1 LHFTSELVTLVQL
14 KMKIG
19 VCGLLKFEIQNRL
32 RKFMTHRYL
41 VIFLAVYVILSI
53 PDVAVCVPA
62 FPGAEGFGARSI
74 GGRGG
79 KVLFVTNLNDS
90 GEGSLRRAVE
100 ADGPRTV
107 IFRVS
112 GTISLKSKLVVRKP
126 FITIAGQ
133 TAPGDGICLKNHAL
147 AIAADHV
154 IVRYIRCRPGDNAK
168 AESDSISIS
177 SGRDIIVD
185 HCSAS
190 WSVDE
195 TLSASSRGQL
205 GNVTVQWCII
215 SESLND
221 SIHHKGPHG
230 YGSLIRGSFGNGY
243 TYHHNLYA
251 HHRAR
256 LPRPG
261 NYIDRTKDPEGFVL
275 DFRNNVIYNWAS
287 RAAGYNA
294 DGSNGTNSITKMNF
308 VGNYY
313 KAGVNSKGDLAFSES
328 TTSARAWF
336 SGNCMNGS
344 YPDDPW
350 SLVTFSKFSADDM
363 EAYKQSGPIPVPAV
377 KTDDAI
383 TAYRRVL
390 AEAGA
395 VLPKRDDVDIRIVDD
410 VKNGTGKI
418 IDDEQQVGGWPEL
431 KSTEPPDDCD
441 KDGIPDAWEKQH
453 DLDPD
458 DPADGKADTNADGY
472 TNLEEYLNSIKP

>member
-1 LHFTSELVTLVQL
+1 MYRS
-14 KMKIG
+14 
-19 VCGLLKFEIQNRL
+19 
-32 RKFMTHRYL
+32 L
-41 VIFLAVYVILSI
+41 VIFLAVCGTLLI
-53 PDVAVCVPA
+53 PETAVSVPA
-62 FPGAEGFGARSI
+62 FPGAEGFGAQSI

-79 KVLFVTNLNDS
+79 KVLFVTNLDDS
-90 GEGSLRRAVE
+90 GPGSLREAVK

-112 GTISLKSKLVVRKP
+112 GTVALKSAIVINKSY
-126 FITIAGQ
+126 ITIAGQ
-133 TAPGDGICLKNHAL
+133 IAPGDGMCLKNHTL
-147 AIAADHV
+147 VIAADHV

-168 AESDSISIS
+168 AESDSLLVS

-195 TLSASSRGQL
+195 TLSASSRGRL

-215 SESLND
+215 SESLHD

-251 HHRAR
+251 HHHAR

-261 NYIDRTKDPEGFVL
+261 NYIDRSLDPEGFIL
-275 DFRNNVIYNWAS
+275 DFRNNVIYNWAG

-308 VGNYY
+308 AGNYY
-313 KAGVNSKGDLAFSES
+313 KAGINSTGNFAFSES

-350 SLVTFSKFSADDM
+350 SLVSFSKFSDEDM
-363 EAYKQSGPIPVPAV
+363 EAYKQSNPIPVPAV

-383 TAYRRVL
+383 TAYNRVL
-390 AEAGA
+390 TEAGA
-395 VLPKRDDVDIRIVDD
+395 LLPKRDAVDIRIVNE

-418 IDDEQQVGGWPEL
+418 INDEQQVGGWPEL
-431 KSTEPPDDCD
+431 KSAEPPKDSD
-441 KDGIPDAWEKQH
+441 KDGMPDTWEKQH
-453 DLDPD
+453 GFDPD
-458 DPADGKADTNADGY
+458 NPADGNADADGY
-472 TNLEEYLNSIKP
+472 TNLEEYLNSTKP

>member
-1 LHFTSELVTLVQL
+1 L
-14 KMKIG
+14 IPR
-19 VCGLLKFEIQNRL
+19 N
-32 RKFMTHRYL
+32 
-41 VIFLAVYVILSI
+41 AVS
-53 PDVAVCVPA
+53 VPA
-62 FPGAEGFGARSI
+62 FPGAEGFGAQSI

-79 KVLFVTNLNDS
+79 KVLFVTNLNDN
-90 GEGSLRRAVE
+90 GPGSLRAAVK

-107 IFRVS
+107 IFHVS
-112 GTISLKSKLVVRKP
+112 GTVALKSAIVITIP
-126 FITIAGQ
+126 NITIAGQ

-147 AIAADHV
+147 VVAADHV
-154 IVRYIRCRPGDNAK
+154 IVRHIRCRAGDNAK
-168 AESDSISIS
+168 AESDSLTLS

-195 TLSASSRGQL
+195 TLSASSRGRL

-215 SESLND
+215 SESLHD

-230 YGSLIRGSFGNGY
+230 YGSLIRGSSGNGY

-251 HHRAR
+251 HHHAR

-261 NYIDRTKDPEGFVL
+261 NYIDRSMDSEGFVL
-275 DFRNNVIYNWAS
+275 DFRNNVIYNWAG

-313 KAGVNSKGDLAFSES
+313 KTGINSTGNLAFSES
-328 TTSARAWF
+328 TTSAKAWF
-336 SGNCMNGS
+336 EGNSMNGR

-350 SLVTFSKFSADDM
+350 LLVSFSKFSD
-363 EAYKQSGPIPVPAV
+363 EHIKAYKQSSPIPVSAV

-383 TAYRRVL
+383 TAYKRVL

-395 VLPKRDDVDIRIVDD
+395 LLPKRDAVDTRIVGE
-410 VKNGTGKI
+410 VRNGTGKI
-418 IDDEQQVGGWPEL
+418 IDDEEQVGGWPKLE
-431 KSTEPPDDCD
+431 SVEPPDDSD
-441 KDGIPDAWEKQH
+441 KDGMPDDWEKQH
-453 DLDPD
+453 GFDPD
-458 DPADGKADTNADGY
+458 DPADGNADTDADGY
-472 TNLEEYLNSIKP
+472 TNLEEYLNSTKP